1 MIITYVCK
9 NCGSKRFLS
18 KVEENVLCKKCS
30 SVMEIPRSEINSDSI
45 TTQEARFIA
54 DEALYNTVGSR
65 MLGYHSSR

>member
-30 SVMEIPRSEINSDSI
+30 GVMEISRSEINSDSI